1 MKMKNMLIG
10 GMSLALVACISVGG
24 TLAYLSANTEKVTNT
39 FAFTTNGIDLTLNET
54 ATAGTGYTIDKEA
67 AGENDGIAYT
77 DIEPGAVLSKVPV
90 LTVAE
95 DSVDCYVYALVS
107 GIDNV
112 AAVGENTSPAMWTTW
127 GTNWTEVESYN
138 GTGVLL
144 KYNQKITEA
153 DTSDKARVL
162 DPIFSA
168 VTINSNITADP
179 GFGSIEIKGY
189 AIQANAANAD
199 QEAID
204 YFTTK

>member
-24 TLAYLSANTEKVTNT
+24 TLAYLSANTDPVTNT
-39 FAFTTNGIDLTLNET
+39 FEFTTNGIDLTLSET
-54 ATAGTGYTIDKEA
+54 AEAGEGYTIDKVA
-67 AGENDGIAYT
+67 ADENDGIAYT

-95 DSVDCYVYALVS
+95 DSVDCYVYALVT

-112 AAVGENTSPAMWTTW
+112 AAVRENTSPAMWTTW
-127 GTNWTEVESYN
+127 GSNWTEVDEYE
-138 GTGVLL
+138 GDGVLL
-144 KYNQKITEA
+144 KYKNEITEE
-153 DTSDKARVL
+153 DTASGVKKL

-168 VTINSNITADP
+168 VTINSNITGDP
-179 GFGSIEIKGY
+179 DFDSIVIKGY
-189 AIQANAANAD
+189 AIQSNAADAD

-204 YFTTK
+204 YFTE